1 MANARIRGMTLEING
16 DTTGLQKSL
25 KNVNSEIRSTEKQL
39 KDVERLLKL
48 DPTNTELLAQKQK
61 LLSDRVEETE
71 NKLKTLKDTQAEFIK
86 DGGDIDSSG
95 YRALEREIISTESAL
110 RDAQRA
116 SSEFNINLEK
126 ASAALKNVSNNA
138 DQVANAT
145 KGLSTVGAKVASTLL
160 DIGYSTVRASDELN
174 TLSKQTGLSTAE
186 IQKFQ
191 YASELVDV
199 SVSDI
204 TGALRR
210 LTSNMDSQEDTWNRL
225 GISTRDASGE
235 MRDANEVFYET
246 LDALSRIENETERDQ
261 VAMTLFGKNANQLAG
276 IIDDGGKAL
285 REMGDEA
292 ENLGLILS
300 QDTLDSMNSVNDTI
314 DKLRV
319 QFQMT
324 FAENGAKL
332 VEELTPL
339 INKVASAL
347 SNVVNYIG
355 RLSGRQ
361 LETILKIAG
370 AVALISPVAG
380 IISRITATAS
390 KLMPVLSK
398 INTLVAA
405 NPTIA
410 IIGAIVIAVGAL
422 TALIIRNW
430 DTIKATL
437 SNVASWIRE
446 RVITPVSN
454 FFENLW
460 SGLKSGVKTVGNFFI
475 NIANGVIRGINKLIA
490 GLNRISFSIPSWVP
504 VIGGKSWGFNIKS
517 IGEIPMLANGGKVLN
532 GGMAI
537 VGEAGAEMLSVQNG
551 QAVVRP
557 LTSSNTRSAGITIN
571 MNNTFNGYNSSQ
583 GAQLSRD
590 LTRQINIALG
600 RA

>member
-174 TLSKQTGLSTAE
+174 TLAKQTGLSTAE

-300 QDTLDSMNSVNDTI
+300 QDTLDSMNSVNDTV
-314 DKLRV
+314 DRLRA
-319 QFQMT
+319 QFRAT

-339 INKVASAL
+339 INRVANAL

-380 IISRITATAS
+380 IISRITGTAS

-475 NIANGVIRGINKLIA
+475 NVANGVIRGINKLIA
-490 GLNRISFSIPSWVP
+490 GLNKISFSIPSWVP

>member
-145 KGLSTVGAKVASTLL
+145 KGLSTVGARVASTLL
-160 DIGYSTVRASDELN
+160 DIGYSTVKASDELN
-174 TLSKQTGLSTAE
+174 TLAKQTGLSTAE

-261 VAMTLFGKNANQLAG
+261 VAMTLFGRNANQLAG

-300 QDTLDSMNSVNDTI
+300 QDTLDSINSVNDTV
-314 DKLRV
+314 DRLRA
-319 QFQMT
+319 QFRAT

-339 INKVASAL
+339 INRVANAL

-380 IISRITATAS
+380 IISRITGTAS

-398 INTLVAA
+398 INTLIAA

-446 RVITPVSN
+446 RVISPVTN

-460 SGLKSGVKTVGNFFI
+460 GGLKSGVKTVGNFFI
-475 NIANGVIRGINKLIA
+475 NVANGVIRGINKLIA
-490 GLNRISFSIPSWVP
+490 GLNKISFSIPSWVP

>member
-160 DIGYSTVRASDELN
+160 DIGYSTVKASDELN
-174 TLSKQTGLSTAE
+174 TLAKQTGLSTAE

-300 QDTLDSMNSVNDTI
+300 QDTLDSMNSVNDTV
-314 DKLRV
+314 DRLRA
-319 QFQMT
+319 QFRAT

-339 INKVASAL
+339 INRVANAL

-380 IISRITATAS
+380 IISRITGTAS

-398 INTLVAA
+398 INTLIAA

-446 RVITPVSN
+446 KVITPVSN

-475 NIANGVIRGINKLIA
+475 NVANGVIRGINKLIA

>member
-25 KNVNSEIRSTEKQL
+25 KNVNSEIKSTERQL

-71 NKLKTLKDTQAEFIK
+71 SKLKTLRDTQAEFIK

-110 RDAQRA
+110 RDARKASSDFNLNLERA
-116 SSEFNINLEK
+116 SV
-126 ASAALKNVSNNA
+126 ALKDVSDNA
-138 DQVANAT
+138 NQVANAT
-145 KGLSTVGAKVASTLL
+145 KGLSTVGARVASTLL

-204 TGALRR
+204 TGALKR
-210 LTSNMDSQEDTWNRL
+210 LTNNMDSQEDTWNRL

-300 QDTLDSMNSVNDTI
+300 QDTLDSMNSVNDTV
-314 DKLRV
+314 DRLRA
-319 QFQMT
+319 QFRAT

-339 INKVASAL
+339 INRVANAL

-380 IISRITATAS
+380 IISRITGTAS

-398 INTLVAA
+398 INTLIAA

-410 IIGAIVIAVGAL
+410 IIGAIVIAVGTL

-446 RVITPVSN
+446 RVISPVSN

-490 GLNRISFSIPSWVP
+490 GLNKISFSIPSWVP

>member
-25 KNVNSEIRSTEKQL
+25 KNVNSEIKSTERQL

-71 NKLKTLKDTQAEFIK
+71 SKLMTLRDTQAEFIK

-110 RDAQRA
+110 RDARKA
-116 SSEFNINLEK
+116 SSDFNLNLER
-126 ASAALKNVSNNA
+126 ASAALKDVSDNA
-138 DQVANAT
+138 NQVANAT
-145 KGLSTVGAKVASTLL
+145 KGLSTVGARVASTLL
-160 DIGYSTVRASDELN
+160 DIGYSTVKASDELN
-174 TLSKQTGLSTAE
+174 TLAKQTGLSTAE

-225 GISTRDASGE
+225 GISTRDVSGE

-300 QDTLDSMNSVNDTI
+300 QDTLDSMNSVNDTV
-314 DKLRV
+314 DRLRA
-319 QFQMT
+319 QFRAT

-339 INKVASAL
+339 INRVANAL

-380 IISRITATAS
+380 IISRITGTAS

-405 NPTIA
+405 NPMIA

-446 RVITPVSN
+446 RVISPVTN

-460 SGLKSGVKTVGNFFI
+460 SGLKNGVKTVGNFFI
-475 NIANGVIRGINKLIA
+475 NVANGVIRGINKLIA

-504 VIGGKSWGFNIKS
+504 VLGGKSWGFNIRS

-557 LTSSNTRSAGITIN
+557 LTSSNTRNAGITIN

>member
-61 LLSDRVEETE
+61 LLSGRVEETE

-160 DIGYSTVRASDELN
+160 DIGYSTVKASDELN
-174 TLSKQTGLSTAE
+174 TLAKQTGLSTAE

-204 TGALRR
+204 TGALKR
-210 LTSNMDSQEDTWNRL
+210 LTNNMDSQEDTWNRL

-300 QDTLDSMNSVNDTI
+300 QDTLDSMNSVNDTV
-314 DKLRV
+314 DRLRA
-319 QFQMT
+319 QFRAT

-339 INKVASAL
+339 INRVANAL

-370 AVALISPVAG
+370 AVALISSVAG
-380 IISRITATAS
+380 IISRITGTAS

-490 GLNRISFSIPSWVP
+490 GLNKISFSIPSWVP

>member
-380 IISRITATAS
+380 IISRITGTAS

-475 NIANGVIRGINKLIA
+475 NVANGVIRGINKLIA

-517 IGEIPMLANGGKVLN
+517 IGEIPMLAMVEK
-532 GGMAI
+532 
-537 VGEAGAEMLSVQNG
+537 
-551 QAVVRP
+551 
-557 LTSSNTRSAGITIN
+557 
-571 MNNTFNGYNSSQ
+571 Y
-583 GAQLSRD
+583 
-590 LTRQINIALG
+590 
-600 RA
+600 